1 MGEAKQKCCKMKRG
15 SGRFGFFNRTQ
26 CTRDSTCT
34 RDGKPYCTQHDPVR
48 VAKRAEDRYYAKQKQ
63 WAEQQ
68 ERRDAAQCR
77 EKGPDNAVAGRLRRG
92 PDRCGKGG
100 GEVKKPCTH
109 RPGSVRRQ
117 ARDMGLLRTVYSHAA
132 RCAATVRTV
141 SLTRHEPRGSSLR
154 HHRGLAFDDR
164 PRRVQPAEFLQS
176 PDSSPVD
183 QAEFR
188 S

>member
-26 CTRDSTCT
+26 CTRDST
-34 RDGKPYCTQHDPVR
+34 
-48 VAKRAEDRYYAKQKQ
+48 
-63 WAEQQ
+63 
-68 ERRDAAQCR
+68 
-77 EKGPDNAVAGRLRRG
+77 
-92 PDRCGKGG
+92 
-100 GEVKKPCTH
+100 CTH